1 MWMTTAGARRQMIRS
16 MTAIAGTVGRRNR
29 ATSAEIA
36 AACVSYAVCVR
47 YQSVSIDAL
56 CAASGASERRVRDA
70 FYDCY
75 RMSPTAYLR
84 AAALR
89 EVRRVLLAKPDAR
102 DAVTRAASDLGF
114 WHLSRF
120 AGQYRALFGESPRE
134 TVNRA
139 RADERPHDSVVTAV
153 ASL

>member
-1 MWMTTAGARRQMIRS
+1 MTTARAQRQIIAS
-16 MTAIAGTVGRRNR
+16 MTEVAGTVGGRNR

-36 AACVSYAVCVR
+36 TACVSHAECVR
-47 YQSVSIDAL
+47 YQSVTIDAL
-56 CAASGASERRVRDA
+56 CAVSGASERRVRDA

-84 AAALR
+84 IAALR
-89 EVRRVLLAKPDAR
+89 EVRRVLLAQPYAR

-120 AGQYRALFGESPRE
+120 AGQYRAQFGESPRE
-134 TVNRA
+134 TVNRV
-139 RADERPHDSVVTAV
+139 RADETLHDSVVGAV
-153 ASL
+153 AAL